1 LGAHELLS
9 DEWCQQIGQR
19 WKGLIIDIAGGKFE
33 QRVVNDSGK
42 DPSGEKKVGRK
53 KGCPR
58 VLQTP
63 KGGVLLLQDII
74 RELNIKAALN
84 EVMSVCASYSAS
96 GIIVLFEAMVDK
108 QTCC

>member
-1 LGAHELLS
+1 M
-9 DEWCQQIGQR
+9 
-19 WKGLIIDIAGGKFE
+19 
-33 QRVVNDSGK
+33 VNDSGK

-84 EVMSVCASYSAS
+84 EVMCLFVHLICF

>member
-9 DEWCQQIGQR
+9 DEWSQQIGQR
-19 WKGLIIDIAGGKFE
+19 WKGLIIDIAGGKYE

-58 VLQTP
+58 VLETP

-84 EVMSVCASYSAS
+84 EVMC
-96 GIIVLFEAMVDK
+96 LFVHFILLLV
-108 QTCC
+108 